1 LKTEIEIKLRLPGKL
16 GKIRRRLQAVGFR
29 MTKRRALESN
39 ILFDNSK
46 RTLRK
51 HGKLIRVRTT
61 SGRGVL
67 TYKGPAVPSKYKKR
81 PELEIDLPSGASIQA
96 IFTHM
101 GYRPVFRYEKFR
113 TEYANSSAAGKVLL
127 DETPIGNFVE
137 IEGTP
142 RWNRSF
148 CQAARLFRERLHHA
162 QLRLQLQAPGQF
174 GDSGRNSLRGP
185 HVNVFDFALL
195 KDFVI
200 TENTRLQ
207 FRWEMFN
214 AFNTPIFGAPSANFS
229 NGAAGQIT
237 SLAGDPRVMQFALR
251 LSF

>member
-1 LKTEIEIKLRLPGKL
+1 MKTEIEIKLRLPGKL
-16 GKIRRRLQAVGFR
+16 GKIRRRLHAVGFR

-67 TYKGPAVPSKYKKR
+67 TYKGPVEPSKYKKR
-81 PELEIDLPSGASIQA
+81 PELEIDLPNGASIQA

-142 RWNRSF
+142 RWIDHT
-148 CQAARLFRERLHHA
+148 ARLLGFSAKDYITRSYGYLYLAYCRERRIRPIDMLFKN
-162 QLRLQLQAPGQF
+162 RLLG
-174 GDSGRNSLRGP
+174 
-185 HVNVFDFALL
+185 
-195 KDFVI
+195 K
-200 TENTRLQ
+200 
-207 FRWEMFN
+207 
-214 AFNTPIFGAPSANFS
+214 
-229 NGAAGQIT
+229 
-237 SLAGDPRVMQFALR
+237 
-251 LSF
+251 